1 MRESTL
7 ESVDL
12 SMSTWGTLERLG
24 PLVDPISF
32 AAGPGRGRNYW
43 DVHATSADREWT
55 AVQGR
60 ATAMASLD
68 ACR

>member
-7 ESVDL
+7 VRRPVYAYV
-12 SMSTWGTLERLG
+12 GHAGKLG

-32 AAGPGRGRNYW
+32 AAGPGRGRNCW
-43 DVHATSADREWT
+43 DVRATSAGREWT

-60 ATAMASLD
+60 ATAMANLD